1 MQKIR
6 SFSSYAAVAAIA
18 AAVSSAVTV
27 GAVNLVGDAQAQ
39 AQADPQNYTKE
50 LMKQPLADIAGREV
64 RIMEI
69 VRPPKA
75 NPGPHQHP
83 GHHTFG
89 YVVEGSY
96 EFGVN
101 GGPTKLLKPGDT
113 FYEPVGAVHSVS
125 RNASPDKPVKLLV
138 VMVANQKNPTT
149 VPVN

>member
-1 MQKIR
+1 MLKIR
-6 SFSSYAAVAAIA
+6 SVSSYAAVAVIA

-27 GAVNLVGDAQAQ
+27 GAVNFVGDAQAQ
-39 AQADPQNYTKE
+39 ANPQDYTKE
-50 LMKQPLADIAGREV
+50 LMKQPLSDIAGREV
-64 RIMEI
+64 RILEI

-138 VMVANQKNPTT
+138 VMVADQKNPTT